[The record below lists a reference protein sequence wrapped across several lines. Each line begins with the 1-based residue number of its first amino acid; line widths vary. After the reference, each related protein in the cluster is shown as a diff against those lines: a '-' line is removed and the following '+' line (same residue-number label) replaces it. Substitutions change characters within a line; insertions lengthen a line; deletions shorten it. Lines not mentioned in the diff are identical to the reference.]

1 MPSLLDM
8 EPTITD
14 KNKSQEMYASDRVS
28 DAQTSVA
35 KGDILGQEHVDPV
48 RLEQDLAEHPSSVTT

>member
-1 MPSLLDM
+1 M

-28 DAQTSVA
+28 DAHTSVA
-35 KGDILGQEHVDPV
+35 KDDILGQEHVDPV
-48 RLEQDLAEHPSSVTT
+48 RLEQDLAEHPSTVTT